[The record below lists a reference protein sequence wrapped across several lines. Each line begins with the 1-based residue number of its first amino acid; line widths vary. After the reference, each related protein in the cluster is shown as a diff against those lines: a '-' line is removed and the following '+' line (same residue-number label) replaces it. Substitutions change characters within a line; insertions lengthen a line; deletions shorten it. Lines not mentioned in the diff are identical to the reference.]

1 MLQSTGND
9 ALQNACVK
17 VFRIRPDATEHWR
30 PVGDYALRLR
40 CGCFKMGQDDSSSSL
55 HTYKHRRVHAFLCR
69 HTYTCAYIDT

>member
-30 PVGDYALRLR
+30 PVGDYALLQSTNLR
-40 CGCFKMGQDDSSSSL
+40 VVCPIAL
-55 HTYKHRRVHAFLCR
+55 RIA
-69 HTYTCAYIDT
+69 